1 MPTRLKWHTC
11 TPVRFSGDTG
21 FFARDS
27 GLMSCGLSGLGI
39 ESRAV
44 MPGPPMADDDP
55 RLIRTEYG
63 NLEDPVWWASHHLDG
78 VVLYSWADPKY
89 TKVASAI
96 QEAGIRLVINMDS
109 SGVLSIWTD
118 GLLYITLRLK
128 YAMFL
133 RGRVKGFLYFC
144 CALTRS
150 LLPWTVDLPRLR
162 HMQAADLIG
171 AVTPL
176 AMAKI
181 QRYATWFGYPDVARK
196 VRLLHHPVSSY
207 TAYQGED
214 KGKVIVALGR
224 WTQNDLVKR
233 PRLLLAIIARLL
245 GENAEYQVEI
255 VGKYDHILADGIGA
269 LPIGHQQRVKLHG
282 LLPNHE
288 VAKVLAR
295 ARISL
300 CTSSNESFHIAS
312 AEALCAG
319 CSVVALR
326 SPVIAF
332 LKYVDDL
339 HYATLAERDHAESY
353 VDALHYEIGL
363 WQAHARNPVEISA
376 AWCAKLHAPAVAAE
390 MLRQIDG
397 LRPQQDAS
405 C

>member
-1 MPTRLKWHTC
+1 MNNRLKWFTC
-11 TPVRFSGDTG
+11 TPVRFQGNIG

-27 GLMSCGLSGLGI
+27 GLMSCGLNELGI
-39 ESRAV
+39 DSRSV
-44 MPGPPMADDDP
+44 MPGPAMADDDP
-55 RLIRTEYG
+55 RLIRTDYT
-63 NLEDPVWWASHHLDG
+63 NLVDPSWWASHHLDG
-78 VVLYSWADPKY
+78 VVLYSWADPKF
-89 TKVASAI
+89 TKVAHAI
-96 QEAGIRLVINMDS
+96 KEAGILLVINMDS

-118 GLLYITLRLK
+118 GFLYITFRLR

-144 CALTRS
+144 VGLLRS
-150 LLPWTVDLPRLR
+150 LLFLPVDLPRLR

-176 AMAKI
+176 ALTRI
-181 QRYATWFGYPDVARK
+181 QRYAMWFGYRDVASK

-207 TAYQGED
+207 TAYHGD
-214 KGKVIVALGR
+214 NKGKVIVALGR

-245 GENAEYQVEI
+245 SENAEYHFEI
-255 VGKYDHILADGIGA
+255 VGRYDYILTDGIAA
-269 LPIGHQQRVKLHG
+269 LPIGHQRRVKLYG

-288 VAKVLAR
+288 VAKVLSG

-319 CSVVALR
+319 CSVVGLR

-332 LKYVDDL
+332 LKYVEDL
-339 HYATLAERDHAESY
+339 NYASLADRDHPEAY
-353 VDALHYEIGL
+353 VNALQHEISL
-363 WQAHARNPVEISA
+363 WKTGSRDPVEISST
-376 AWCAKLHAPAVAAE
+376 WSAKLHAPAVAAE
-390 MLRQIDG
+390 IIRQIDD
-397 LRPQQDAS
+397 LRTEAAI
-405 C
+405 